1 MDNESI
7 SCLLHA
13 VRDLTGEIKSG
24 FEWFR
29 SHHGLITKHD
39 LREMEDRIMNKLET
53 FFANQKT
60 FNERQAKGIDTLVEA
75 ITGVS
80 SDIEALNKKIAD
92 LIAASGDL
100 TPEQQT
106 IADQLTTDGEALAT
120 RVEGA
125 AATLKGLDDA
135 NPPVVP
141 TPEPTR

>member
-1 MDNESI
+1 
-7 SCLLHA
+7 
-13 VRDLTGEIKSG
+13 
-24 FEWFR
+24 
-29 SHHGLITKHD
+29 
-39 LREMEDRIMNKLET
+39 MNKLET